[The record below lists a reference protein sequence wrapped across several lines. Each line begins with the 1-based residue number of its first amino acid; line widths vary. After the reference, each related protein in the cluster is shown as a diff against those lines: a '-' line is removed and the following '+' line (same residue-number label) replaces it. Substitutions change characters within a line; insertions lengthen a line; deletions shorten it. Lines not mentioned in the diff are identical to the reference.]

1 VPYLILSDIHA
12 NLEALEAVLADA
24 QGRYD
29 RILCLGDLVGYGA
42 DPNAVVEWARS
53 NAAAIVRGNH
63 DKDCSNR
70 DSLEHY
76 RPLAVASAL
85 WTRVQLS
92 RENREYLQALPRG
105 PLRYGDFDLVH
116 GSPLDEDEYLLSS
129 SDADQARDNLA
140 AQATFFG
147 HTHIQGGFLVAR
159 RGVRPIA
166 PAQTLELEP
175 DHLYLL
181 NPGSVGQPRDGDA
194 RAAYVLY
201 SSKERTV
208 EYRRAEY
215 DVGKAASK
223 IRNSGLPENLAVR
236 LFLGA

>member
-24 QGRYD
+24 RGRYD

-42 DPNAVVEWARS
+42 DPNPVVEWARS

-63 DKDCSNR
+63 DKDCSNS

-92 RENREYLQALPRG
+92 RENRDYLHALARG
-105 PLRYGDFDLVH
+105 PLRYDDFDLVH

-129 SDADQARDNLA
+129 SDAAQTRESLA

-159 RGVRPIA
+159 RGARPIA
-166 PAQTLELEP
+166 PAETLELEP
-175 DHLYLL
+175 DHFYLL
-181 NPGSVGQPRDGDA
+181 NPGAVGQPRDGDA

-201 SSKERTV
+201 SPKERIV

-223 IRNSGLPENLAVR
+223 IRTAGLPENLAVR